1 MVTKL
6 FPRSHLP
13 LVAIFFSLN
22 LLILIFRLM
31 VGPSPAYVVI
41 LLGNLILFIA
51 TLLSF
56 NLYRKSLLNNN
67 VQGFLRLIYGGM
79 VLKMIICIAAALV
92 YILIARNAVSKI
104 AVFGCFGFYFIYTFA
119 EVKILMRL
127 NKHQKNA

>member
-1 MVTKL
+1 MLTKL
-6 FPRSHLP
+6 IGRSYLP
-13 LVAIFFSLN
+13 LVAIFLLLN
-22 LLILIFRLM
+22 LMVLVFRLLA
-31 VGPSPAYVVI
+31 GPSPAYIVI

-67 VQGFLRLIYGGM
+67 VQVFLRLIYSGLF
-79 VLKMIICIAAALV
+79 LKMIICITAALV
-92 YILIARNAVSKI
+92 YILIVRNAVSKI

>member
-6 FPRSHLP
+6 VPRSQLP

-79 VLKMIICIAAALV
+79 FLKMIICIAAALV